1 MFVKFPPR
9 TSRITEIR
17 LASAMARSADET
29 SITPKQTVSA
39 RTRPRWS
46 RHRAGGPE
54 GSGGGGG
61 GGGSG
66 SGDEDGGGA
75 GGGNVTAGSVG
86 GADVGGAVRV
96 PATWGPS
103 APLCQTRRM

>member
-1 MFVKFPPR
+1 MSVKFPPR
-9 TSRITEIR
+9 TSRTTEIR
-17 LASAMARSADET
+17 LASATTRSADET

-46 RHRAGGPE
+46 RHRAGAGE
-54 GSGGGGG
+54 AGCGGGGG
-61 GGGSG
+61 GGG

-86 GADVGGAVRV
+86 GADVGGDVRV

-103 APLCQTRRM
+103 AP